1 MAKRIT
7 TPARPNTRPDP
18 RPKRPPPVAPEVR
31 IKDRAALRS
40 WLTTNHAT
48 HGPIWLVYEKKR
60 VDGQRVLTYDDIVE
74 EALCF
79 GWIDSVVGRVDDRHA
94 KLYFS
99 PRKPKSVW
107 SALNKR
113 RVESLSAAGLIT
125 SAGQAKIDA
134 AKRDGSWTALDHV
147 EALIVPDD
155 LAAALKM
162 NAVAGKNFAAFPP
175 GARKNILTWI
185 ASAKRA
191 ETRERRISEVV
202 QLAAKNMRARG

>member
-1 MAKRIT
+1 MAKRVK
-7 TPARPNTRPDP
+7 NPDVPKP
-18 RPKRPPPVAPEVR
+18 RPKRPLPSVPEVR
-31 IKDRAALRS
+31 ISDRAALRR
-40 WLTTNHAT
+40 WLTTHHAT

-60 VDGQRVLTYDDIVE
+60 ADGQRVLTYDDIVE

-79 GWIDSVVGRVDDRHA
+79 GWIDSVAGRVDDRFA

-113 RVESLSAAGLIT
+113 RIEKLTRLGLIMP
-125 SAGQAKIDA
+125 AGQAKIDA
-134 AKRDGSWTALDHV
+134 AKRDGSWTALDQV

-155 LAAALKM
+155 LAASLKK
-162 NAVAGKNFAAFPP
+162 NAAAGRNFVAFPP

-185 ASAKRA
+185 ASAKRP
-191 ETRERRISEVV
+191 ETRERRIKEVV